1 MTLRDPEKEVFTK
14 IRNVGEGENPIA
26 RSGGSSHVHD
36 LRSASSDNRFPK
48 IDDSDCNRIHSFV
61 TTDYCFY
68 YSYEEKQLVAWR
80 EFCIILVKELKKR
93 MCKCTSHDIHVLL
106 IETILITTLTTTE
119 SINQSENYRKSRE
132 KLNSLM

>member
-48 IDDSDCNRIHSFV
+48 IDDSDCNRINSFV

-80 EFCIILVKELKKR
+80 EFLHNTGKGIKKKECVSALA
-93 MCKCTSHDIHVLL
+93 
-106 IETILITTLTTTE
+106 TI
-119 SINQSENYRKSRE
+119 Y
-132 KLNSLM
+132 MYY